1 MLANISSLVNINW
14 YLGIPFNDTANWRFQ
29 IAELGEEILGDR
41 LIAFQAA
48 NEPDLY
54 GAHGHRASTYS
65 PFDFFG
71 EYALFTQA
79 YEADTKITTKNN
91 IIAPSTSYAQW
102 SPEQVWDTG
111 FVEAYTQYLSHL
123 AVEQYVAPCVHA
135 HAPLS

>member
-54 GAHGHRASTYS
+54 GAHGHRNTTYG
-65 PFDFFG
+65 PYDFFG

-79 YEADTKITTKNN
+79 WQADANIPIKNN
-91 IIAPSTSYAQW
+91 IIAPSTSYAVW

-111 FVEAYTQYLSHL
+111 FVEAFNPYLSHL
-123 AVEQYVAPCVHA
+123 AVEQ
-135 HAPLS
+135 